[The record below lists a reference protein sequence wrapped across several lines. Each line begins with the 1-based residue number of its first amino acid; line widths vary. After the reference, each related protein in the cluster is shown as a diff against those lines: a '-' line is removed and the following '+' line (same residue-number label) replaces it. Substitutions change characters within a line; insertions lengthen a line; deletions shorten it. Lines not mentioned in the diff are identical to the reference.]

1 MLIYTLVKRYI
12 HGSFY
17 VQAAELLNDDF
28 ESDDNLSIRTLS
40 ERESSPMSSAV
51 SPIGSL
57 HETDAE
63 TSGREDDLLRGSPIL
78 GNVSE

>member
-1 MLIYTLVKRYI
+1 M
-12 HGSFY
+12 
-17 VQAAELLNDDF
+17 QAVDILNDDF

-51 SPIGSL
+51 SPIGSI

-63 TSGREDDLLRGSPIL
+63 MSGREDGLLRGSPAL
-78 GNVSE
+78 GNPSR